1 HVGPA
6 LLCWDLIAV
15 ETPRIPPSS
24 ELDDAL
30 IRPTACVV
38 KAADDRL
45 PPETPGHRPRPRGHH
60 HIGGEVLHVRRSRE
74 YSPNTYPEEVTV
86 LTVDVRPFLQQ
97 DLVGPPHSPAVD
109 LFRPPAGIAKL
120 FLKLPRVPRRVP
132 ERKEHGLTIR
142 QAPFGNFPDHVRH
155 RRRLV
160 KNIERGGVHVVLPC
174 EGFRVLFSTSH
185 RIHPPRLTVR
195 GVVQAQGPLT

>member
-1 HVGPA
+1 PLQQSSAHLRRAVRVFRVLFGSVAESDIHHVVSQLPQAVIDRPSHRAHVPKANVRPVSVQRGSNQRSHLHRVPA
-6 LLCWDLIAV
+6 LLCGDLISV
-15 ETPRIPPSS
+15 ESPRIPSS
-24 ELDDAL
+24 PELDDAL

-38 KAADDRL
+38 KAADDRR

-120 FLKLPRVPRRVP
+120 FLKLPRVPRRV
-132 ERKEHGLTIR
+132 
-142 QAPFGNFPDHVRH
+142 
-155 RRRLV
+155 
-160 KNIERGGVHVVLPC
+160 
-174 EGFRVLFSTSH
+174 
-185 RIHPPRLTVR
+185 
-195 GVVQAQGPLT
+195 